1 MILTVKAWILNIA
14 SGKVGVKG
22 QRKCIDGYQNVAV
35 TQEQTWWEKP
45 YIVKEPNIEN
55 SRLYSYANEWG
66 GYSQIQPNM
75 EINPNL
81 FNEIREKII
90 VLAVRSCTYLISI
103 IEKLRFK
110 LQQMCHNGEENDP
123 YIGCSLENKD

>member
-1 MILTVKAWILNIA
+1 
-14 SGKVGVKG
+14 
-22 QRKCIDGYQNVAV
+22 
-35 TQEQTWWEKP
+35 
-45 YIVKEPNIEN
+45 
-55 SRLYSYANEWG
+55 
-66 GYSQIQPNM
+66 M